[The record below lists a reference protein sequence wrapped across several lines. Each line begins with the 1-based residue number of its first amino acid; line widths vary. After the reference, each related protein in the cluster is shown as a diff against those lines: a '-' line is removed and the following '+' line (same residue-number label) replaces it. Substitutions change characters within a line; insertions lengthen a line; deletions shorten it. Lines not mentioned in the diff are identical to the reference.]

1 MMESALQIDRARSE
15 APAEQVLDSALG
27 QVATPPN
34 VLSSPAVAQGKP
46 RDKPEHMIRGRS
58 ETTAQVRL
66 VPKVP
71 KDQRSRS
78 PSTQDLPT
86 NTLESGN
93 FDEIAQGFSLQPVD
107 EGFGAWSYAASA
119 FAMFIVVWG
128 KSVTSSYRIGGMS
141 LNYGF
146 IGFPQAFPVFQ
157 THLSSQ
163 KFSKHADSVILPLLA
178 PGLQDIEEGI
188 LFQIL
193 PKAARYRQTLVLIG
207 ITILLLSLV
216 LASYARE
223 AWQIVLTQGILYG
236 IGGIFLN
243 FVHVSIFSEWF
254 DKKRSQAMSIIWL
267 GYRVGGLAF
276 PLISQ
281 WLLDQHGYETT
292 LRVLL
297 APMLALLLPTVV
309 LFRGRYPASTIV
321 SKPVQPPVSKLATL
335 RNPSVAF
342 YLLVALLFA
351 FVTNVPMMFI
361 TKFAADIEMYTF
373 DQALALSL
381 VFGSN
386 LVGTYIIGQLSDR
399 GFIEWLMGGSAVLA
413 SLIHFL
419 VWGLAKTK
427 ISVFIYAICI
437 GLTNGGKYSSSRTT
451 KANERKVFITVF
463 SRSSLKSQEMTVSS
477 LLRSIAS
484 SAFLKDGRS
493 CPLGRLERHF

>member
-1 MMESALQIDRARSE
+1 MESALQVDLARSE

-27 QVATPPN
+27 QIATPPN

-46 RDKPEHMIRGRS
+46 HDKPEHMIRGRS

-66 VPKVP
+66 VPKIP

-128 KSVTSSYRIGGMS
+128 KSVTSLYHIGGLL
-141 LNYGF
+141 LNNGF

-163 KFSKHADSVILPLLA
+163 QFSKHADSVILPLLA

-207 ITILLLSLV
+207 ITILLLSLL

-236 IGGIFLN
+236 IGGILLN

-276 PLISQ
+276 PLICQ

-309 LFRGRYPASTIV
+309 LFRGRYPASTVV

-361 TKFAADIEMYTF
+361 TKFAAEIEMYTF

-386 LVGTYIIGQLSDR
+386 VVGTYIIGQLSDR
-399 GFIEWLMGGSAVLA
+399 GFIDWLMGGSAVLA

-427 ISVFIYAICI
+427 TSVFIYAICI
-437 GLTNGGKYSSSRTT
+437 GLTNGGEYSSSKTT
-451 KANERKVFITVF
+451 KANERKVFTTVF
-463 SRSSLKSQEMTVSS
+463 SRSSPKSQEMTVSS

-493 CPLGRLERHF
+493 CLLDRLERHF